1 MSNENT
7 IQIKHSS
14 SGTVLFKHSKENN
27 TLSDTLEEAVRYGA
41 DLRGANLRGADLR
54 GADLRDADL
63 CDANLRGANL
73 YGANLRGADLRGAD
87 LRGAD
92 LCDADLCDANLRGA
106 NLYGANLRGA
116 DLRDTVIEYDD
127 CVDGYNG
134 VDRVIEHF
142 KDMGINISDT
152 FQTHDHAPSKW
163 AVAWKNIL
171 HISTWS
177 LQDDAE
183 VAQKEHVSIDS
194 EKSKN
199 PQGWLEFVANGDRI
213 AIRPEFIA
221 MFETAKP
228 GHTKITLDV
237 GISMQTVIVSEP
249 YEQVG
254 RKIMEAEE

>member
-27 TLSDTLEEAVRYGA
+27 TLSDTLEEAVRYDADLCDADLCDADLRGANLRGANLYGANLYGANLRGA

-54 GADLRDADL
+54 GANLRG
-63 CDANLRGANL
+63 ANLRGANL
-73 YGANLRGADLRGAD
+73 YGAN
-87 LRGAD
+87 
-92 LCDADLCDANLRGA
+92 
-106 NLYGANLRGA
+106 
-116 DLRDTVIEYDD
+116 LRDTVIEYDD